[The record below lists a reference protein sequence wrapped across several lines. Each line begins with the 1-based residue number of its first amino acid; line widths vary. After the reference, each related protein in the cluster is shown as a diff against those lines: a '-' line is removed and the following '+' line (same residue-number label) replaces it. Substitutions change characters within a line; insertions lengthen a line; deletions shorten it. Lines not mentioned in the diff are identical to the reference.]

1 MTSALGKH
9 RLREQNTLRSEPDS
23 VPEYKKY
30 CQTPPL
36 KPVTKL
42 FLYLWV
48 LHKGCCDL
56 QDTFKE
62 LSTEFAVNFYKKAA
76 ESENETNLV
85 VSPVSVSVLLEL
97 LQFGAQGNTFIQ
109 LENVLG
115 YNMHDWRV
123 RDFLCKI
130 YEDVTTSTPTTA
142 VQLASS
148 LFVQAGIPLSPDF
161 TEQISGWVNSSLQ
174 QANFS
179 EPNRTAAQINQWL
192 HVKSR
197 GNDLKLNHEREV
209 RDLIFSD
216 MLGSPVTQI
225 AVVSVMYFK
234 STWQK
239 PFTFANTQN
248 LPFTTADASVLKVP
262 MMYQTA
268 EVNYGQFKFASEEH
282 IAVLELPYL
291 GNAVS
296 MFVVLPSNRKTPL
309 SLIEPYLTA
318 SAILLWT
325 NNMRRM
331 KMDIF
336 LPRFKLQNK
345 LNLKI
350 VLPALGITDPFDP
363 LKADFRGISDQENL
377 YVSEA
382 IHKAKIEVTEDG
394 TRASAAA
401 AMVLLKRSRAPVF
414 KADRPFLFLLR
425 QADTGVTLFMGR
437 VVNPLE

>member
-1 MTSALGKH
+1 MLP
-9 RLREQNTLRSEPDS
+9 LTLA
-23 VPEYKKY
+23 
-30 CQTPPL
+30 
-36 KPVTKL
+36 KL

-197 GNDLKLNHEREV
+197 GNDLKLNHAALRHKTGPETIAAILEQLV
-209 RDLIFSD
+209 YLD
-216 MLGSPVTQI
+216 TNI

-401 AMVLLKRSRAPVF
+401 VAMVLLKRSRAPVF